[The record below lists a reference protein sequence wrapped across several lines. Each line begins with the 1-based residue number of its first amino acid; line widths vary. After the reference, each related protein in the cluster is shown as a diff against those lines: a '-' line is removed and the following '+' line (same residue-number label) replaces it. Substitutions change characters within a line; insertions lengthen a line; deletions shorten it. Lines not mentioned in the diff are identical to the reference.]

1 MHHPKK
7 SLFAL
12 AGVLTLGLTACV
24 TDDADGDG
32 DEGDGDEGSEEALV
46 LGLVPSQDADAL
58 VEDADVLA
66 ERLSEEMDR
75 EIEPYITDNYS
86 GLITAMQ
93 TGQADIGMFGPVAL
107 VQAVDQADAEP
118 ILQSVRFGSDTYV
131 TQWFTNDPDTYC
143 TDEPVEEEDDDGN
156 TFLFCNGTDEAE
168 DGPVGEDALEQI
180 ESGATI
186 SFVDE
191 GSASGYY
198 YPATQLEQ
206 VADLDPMTDL
216 DAQFAGGHPNSVLN
230 VYNGEISL
238 GVSFDDARTDV
249 VEEEPDV
256 GEEVVVFAYSE
267 NIPNDGI
274 VVSSDLSEEEQ
285 EQVTD
290 GFLALTESDE
300 GLDALDEVYNIE
312 DLVEADTDA
321 LDAAR
326 EVAANFGDD
335 EE

>member
-1 MHHPKK
+1 MQHPRK

-32 DEGDGDEGSEEALV
+32 DDGDGGEGSEEALV